1 MPKKGHSE
9 EQIIGALKQYE
20 SGEKVADICRK
31 LGVSQASFYTWKKQ
45 YAGMGVQELRGYRT
59 SMRMRCA
66 AAPNACSGSP

>member
-9 EQIIGALKQYE
+9 EQIIAALKQYE

-45 YAGMGVQELRGYRT
+45 AI
-59 SMRMRCA
+59 A
-66 AAPNACSGSP
+66 